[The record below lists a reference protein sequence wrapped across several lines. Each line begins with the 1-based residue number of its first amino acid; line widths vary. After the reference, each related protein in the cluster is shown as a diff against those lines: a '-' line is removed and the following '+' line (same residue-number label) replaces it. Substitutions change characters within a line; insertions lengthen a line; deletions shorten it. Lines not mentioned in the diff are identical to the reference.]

1 MKHVDRITAVSD
13 VEDPKSAIVL
23 ADLDLHYTAPH
34 GRHRPVMSRVLT
46 SLGPVQLVARFSARL
61 AREVSQAGQRIPEEL
76 QGLLSSRHRQLLRL
90 STPNSISALI

>member
-23 ADLDLHYTAPH
+23 ADLDLHHTAPH
-34 GRHRPVMSRVLT
+34 GRHRPVVGRVLT

-76 QGLLSSRHRQLLRL
+76 QGFFSLDIGSS
-90 STPNSISALI
+90 